1 MNQVKC
7 ECGHI
12 NPIGTILCEAC
23 GRALTDQAKKEKLH
37 DMRYEGSARRSQTYN
52 RTIIDKVWNFFSS
65 VKVGVWLIVITL
77 IASGLGTLL
86 PQIMYIPPDA
96 MQDPSTYYAENYGFF
111 GSLYSAL
118 GLHDMYS
125 SWWYLLLVASI
136 GVSLVICSLDRF
148 IPLHRA
154 LKNQKVSRH
163 IGFLKR
169 QRLFIE
175 KEVNESL
182 DEDFETVKKNL
193 KAKKYRLREENGHI
207 LAEKNRFSRWG
218 PYVNHI
224 GLILFLIGC
233 MLRFIPGMYLDERL
247 WIREGET
254 KVIPGTN
261 EELYLENKQFTMEVY
276 DPEKDREV
284 YNATLEKTG
293 TVVKNFQTDYVL
305 YERDQTKTVGEEDS
319 LHEVQEGQ
327 IRVNKPL
334 KYKSFAL
341 YQFEYRLNEL
351 KSMTFDLV
359 QKDSGES
366 KGQLTIDLF
375 DPKEEYDLG
384 NGYKVVL
391 DFYYPDFS
399 GFGENGE
406 PQSETSVPNNPAFLF
421 NMISPEHPD
430 GEVSFTA
437 IQQTMEPL
445 GATDYKMTFKDVETR
460 HASILIVKKDLT
472 LWVLIV
478 GGAIFMFGVIQGSYW
493 NHRRVWLQKDGN
505 KVVLAAHS
513 NKNWYSLKKE
523 ISSIVENTNIPEP
536 VDQQETNKSE

>member
-96 MQDPSTYYAENYGFF
+96 MQDPSAYYTENYGFF

-163 IGFLKR
+163 IDFLKR

-319 LHEVQEGQ
+319 LYEVQEGQ

-399 GFGENGE
+399 GFDENGE

-445 GATDYKMTFKDVETR
+445 GETDYKMTFKDVETR
-460 HASILIVKKDLT
+460 HASVLIVKKDLT
-472 LWVLIV
+472 LWVLII

-513 NKNWYSLKKE
+513 NKNWFSLKKE

>member
-1 MNQVKC
+1 
-7 ECGHI
+7 
-12 NPIGTILCEAC
+12 
-23 GRALTDQAKKEKLH
+23 
-37 DMRYEGSARRSQTYN
+37 
-52 RTIIDKVWNFFSS
+52 
-65 VKVGVWLIVITL
+65 
-77 IASGLGTLL
+77 
-86 PQIMYIPPDA
+86 
-96 MQDPSTYYAENYGFF
+96 
-111 GSLYSAL
+111 
-118 GLHDMYS
+118 
-125 SWWYLLLVASI
+125 
-136 GVSLVICSLDRF
+136 
-148 IPLHRA
+148 
-154 LKNQKVSRH
+154 
-163 IGFLKR
+163 
-169 QRLFIE
+169 
-175 KEVNESL
+175 
-182 DEDFETVKKNL
+182 
-193 KAKKYRLREENGHI
+193 
-207 LAEKNRFSRWG
+207 
-218 PYVNHI
+218 
-224 GLILFLIGC
+224 
-233 MLRFIPGMYLDERL
+233 
-247 WIREGET
+247 
-254 KVIPGTN
+254 
-261 EELYLENKQFTMEVY
+261 MEVY

-445 GATDYKMTFKDVETR
+445 GETDYKMTFKDVETR